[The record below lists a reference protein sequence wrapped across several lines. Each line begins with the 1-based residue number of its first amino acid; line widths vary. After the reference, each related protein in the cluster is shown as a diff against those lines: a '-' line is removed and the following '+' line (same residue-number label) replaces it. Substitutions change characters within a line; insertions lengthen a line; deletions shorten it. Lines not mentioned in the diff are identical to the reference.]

1 MGTNEIRK
9 LRGRIAESG
18 IRQQALASALDMDPS
33 QLSALLNE
41 RRRATD
47 DFLSRANT
55 ALDRLE
61 EAEAAADEARQRVL
75 AGAAE

>member
-1 MGTNEIRK
+1 MGTNEIRR

-18 IRQQALASALDMDPS
+18 IKQQALACAMGMDPS

-47 DFLSRANT
+47 DFLARANA

-61 EAEAAADEARQRVL
+61 AAEAAADEARQRVL
-75 AGAAE
+75 AAGA

>member
-18 IRQQALASALDMDPS
+18 IRQQALASAMGMDPS
-33 QLSALLNE
+33 ALSAVLNE
-41 RRRATD
+41 RRRTPDGFVERTHA
-47 DFLSRANT
+47 
-55 ALDRLE
+55 ALERLE

-75 AGAAE
+75 AGASE